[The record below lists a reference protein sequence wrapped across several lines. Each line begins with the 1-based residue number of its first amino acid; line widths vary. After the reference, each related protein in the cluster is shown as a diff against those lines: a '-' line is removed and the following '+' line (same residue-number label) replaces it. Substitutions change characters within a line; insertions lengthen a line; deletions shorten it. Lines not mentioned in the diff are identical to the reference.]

1 MSNTLVQ
8 RMCEAV
14 RSGQKMDL
22 GDLNA
27 FIDGV
32 AQRSIPVLLI
42 EEWLKSVH
50 SNGISVEET
59 TALTAGMMNSGA
71 VLSWQGDSNVCD
83 KHSTGGVGDKM
94 SLILA
99 PALAACGVRV
109 PMLAGRG
116 LGHTGGTIDKLES
129 IPGFNCN
136 LSPEKMSKA
145 VEKVGCCIAA
155 QNDSIAPADGLL
167 YAIRDV
173 TDTVDSIPLIT
184 ASIVSKKAAE
194 GLNALVL
201 DVKCGQ
207 AAFMKTEHDAVQL
220 AESMVRTANGL
231 GIKTIAQ
238 VTDMNEPI
246 GTHIGNALEVTGSI
260 LVLQGQ
266 GSKDTRELVMLQGGQ
281 LLSLTGKA
289 ATLED
294 GKRKIAQVLDNG
306 RALEIFVE
314 MCVQQG
320 TSSSVAQKLATN
332 PQSVVPQASHRTQL
346 TSSRS
351 GYVESIDAMALA
363 EVARELGAGRFSME
377 DEIIHTVGFVLHSVK
392 NATIAVGETWMTVH
406 HEEALSSEHRAK
418 LANALRISSQRGAS
432 FSRLITTV
440 DESKQ

>member
-1 MSNTLVQ
+1 MSKTLVH

-14 RSGQKMDL
+14 RKGEKMSLEDL
-22 GDLNA
+22 GK
-27 FIDGV
+27 FIEGV
-32 AQRSIPVLLI
+32 AQRSISVTLI
-42 EEWLKSVH
+42 EEWLKCVH
-50 SNGISVEET
+50 THGISVEET

-71 VLSWQGDSNVCD
+71 VLSWKGDANICD

-99 PALAACGVRV
+99 PALAACGVRI

-136 LSPEKMSKA
+136 LSPDAMSIA
-145 VEKVGCCIAA
+145 VKEIGCCIAA

-281 LLSLTGKA
+281 LLNLTGKA

-294 GKRKIAQVLDNG
+294 GMRMIGQVLDG
-306 RALEIFVE
+306 GQALGVFVK
-314 MCVQQG
+314 MCIQQG
-320 TSSSVAQKLATN
+320 TNSSVAQQLAVD
-332 PQSVVPQASHRTQL
+332 PQSV
-346 TSSRS
+346 
-351 GYVESIDAMALA
+351 
-363 EVARELGAGRFSME
+363 
-377 DEIIHTVGFVLHSVK
+377 
-392 NATIAVGETWMTVH
+392 
-406 HEEALSSEHRAK
+406 
-418 LANALRISSQRGAS
+418 
-432 FSRLITTV
+432 
-440 DESKQ
+440 

>member
-1 MSNTLVQ
+1 MSHTLVE
-8 RMCEAV
+8 RMCDAV
-14 RSGQKMDL
+14 RIGEKMDL
-22 GDLNA
+22 EDLNA

-32 AQRSIPVLLI
+32 ARRTLPVELI
-42 EEWLKSVH
+42 EAWLKCVH
-50 SNGISVEET
+50 SHGISVEET

-71 VLSWQGDSNVCD
+71 VLSWQDDPNVCD

-136 LSPEKMSKA
+136 LSPENMANA
-145 VEKVGCCIAA
+145 VESVGCCIAA

-201 DVKCGQ
+201 DVKCGR
-207 AAFMKTEHDAVQL
+207 AAFMKTEHDAVRL

-246 GTHIGNALEVTGSI
+246 GTHVGNALEVTGSI

-266 GSKDTRELVMLQGGQ
+266 GSADTRELVMLQGGQ
-281 LLSLTGKA
+281 LLHLTGKVT
-289 ATLED
+289 TLEE
-294 GKRKIAQVLDNG
+294 GKRRIAQVLDNG
-306 RALEIFVE
+306 QALETFVK

-320 TSSSVAQKLATN
+320 TEISVATKLALDPESIL
-332 PQSVVPQASHRTQL
+332 PQSQRSTEL
-346 TSSRS
+346 TSSES
-351 GYVESIDAMALA
+351 GFVHSIDAMALA
-363 EVARELGAGRFSME
+363 EVARELGTGRFSIE
-377 DEIIHTVGFVLHSVK
+377 DEIQHAVGFVLTTRK
-392 NATIAVGETWMTVH
+392 NEAITAGDKWITVH
-406 HEEALSSEHRAK
+406 HEEPLSSEHITK
-418 LANALRISSQRGAS
+418 LNHALRISEQKSAPFQ
-432 FSRLITTV
+432 RLIRTV
-440 DESKQ
+440 DESEQ

>member
-1 MSNTLVQ
+1 MSHTLVE
-8 RMCEAV
+8 RMCDAV
-14 RSGQKMDL
+14 RIGEKMDFE
-22 GDLNA
+22 DLNA

-32 AQRSIPVLLI
+32 ARRTLPVELI
-42 EEWLKSVH
+42 EAWLKCVH
-50 SNGISVEET
+50 SHGISVEET

-71 VLSWQGDSNVCD
+71 VLSWQDDPNVCD

-136 LSPEKMSKA
+136 LSPENMANA
-145 VEKVGCCIAA
+145 VESVGCCIAA

-201 DVKCGQ
+201 DVKCGR
-207 AAFMKTEHDAVQL
+207 AAFMKTEHDAVRL

-246 GTHIGNALEVTGSI
+246 GTHVGNALEVTGSI

-266 GSKDTRELVMLQGGQ
+266 GSADTRELVMLQGGQ
-281 LLSLTGKA
+281 LLHLTGKVT
-289 ATLED
+289 TLEE
-294 GKRKIAQVLDNG
+294 GKRRIAQVLDNG
-306 RALEIFVE
+306 QALETFVK

-320 TSSSVAQKLATN
+320 TEISVATKLALDPESIL
-332 PQSVVPQASHRTQL
+332 PQSQRSTEL
-346 TSSRS
+346 TSSES
-351 GYVESIDAMALA
+351 GFVHSIDAMALA
-363 EVARELGAGRFSME
+363 EVARELGAGRFSIE
-377 DEIIHTVGFVLHSVK
+377 DEIQHAVGFVLTTRK
-392 NATIAVGETWMTVH
+392 NEAITAGDNWITVH
-406 HEEALSSEHRAK
+406 HEEPLSSEHITK
-418 LANALRISSQRGAS
+418 LNHALRISEQKSAPFR
-432 FSRLITTV
+432 RLIRTV
-440 DESKQ
+440 DESEQ